1 MAALK
6 ATASAR
12 KRLTFEMFHPGKT
25 NPGRY
30 QNHVKH
36 GINRCKKPC
45 EEWDEKNKPCE
56 EWDGLSILPTGGSI
70 PSVHILG
77 FIHVPGRHGNKSP
90 LGLTVE
96 NSPALMVLA
105 QKFRMR
111 YSFKKNTIYLLGM
124 NFQGCWD
131 DLTQH
136 HLRVPVGYHHSI
148 IKAMC
153 KNTQNGHAA
162 THPQLLPSSQIL
174 DLSPV

>member
-1 MAALK
+1 MPTKAIRLTSQKAKMCHLPSSPHPLPPALAPKPTFSHALMAALK

-56 EWDGLSILPTGGSI
+56 EWDRLSILPTGGSI

-77 FIHVPGRHGNKSP
+77 FIHVPG
-90 LGLTVE
+90 
-96 NSPALMVLA
+96 
-105 QKFRMR
+105 
-111 YSFKKNTIYLLGM
+111 
-124 NFQGCWD
+124 
-131 DLTQH
+131 
-136 HLRVPVGYHHSI
+136 
-148 IKAMC
+148 
-153 KNTQNGHAA
+153 
-162 THPQLLPSSQIL
+162 
-174 DLSPV
+174 